1 MIQDIRT
8 PKTGGT
14 IRTGASEP
22 TLSGANEGARIIGS
36 AHHAD
41 HSGPGP
47 EVMAA
52 SSLEAETVLNQQG
65 ETLGE
70 IEEIM
75 LDVRGGR
82 IAYAVLAVGGF
93 LGMGEKYFAIPWRAL
108 TLDTNRKCFL
118 LDVDK
123 DRLKNAPGFDK
134 EHWPAMADER
144 WASDVHRYY
153 GIAPYWE

>member
-1 MIQDIRT
+1 MAQEIKSGST
-8 PKTGGT
+8 TATGGLAGSAT
-14 IRTGASEP
+14 SA
-22 TLSGANEGARIIGS
+22 EGARITGAS
-36 AHHAD
+36 HLDD

-52 SSLEAETVLNQQG
+52 SDFEGEDVVNRQG
-65 ETLGE
+65 ETVGE

-93 LGMGEKYFAIPWRAL
+93 LGVGEKFFAIPWRAL
-108 TLDTNRKCFL
+108 TLDTDRKCFI

-123 DRLKNAPGFDK
+123 QRLENAPGFDK
-134 EHWPAMADER
+134 DNWPSMADPR
-144 WASDVHRYY
+144 WAQQVHTYF
-153 GIAPYWE
+153 GAAPYWQ